1 MDDGNFFQL
10 DFLLERV
17 RRKTVKEVEEER
29 IAHAAQHRRL
39 PDFDYDDSCGD
50 DNLVSSDELQFLP
63 LVPDAAQ
70 QELEWDLEGEE
81 DLAL

>member
-29 IAHAAQHRRL
+29 IAHAAQQQRL
-39 PDFDYDDSCGD
+39 PNIDYDDACGD
-50 DNLVSSDELQFLP
+50 DPPVSPDELQFLP
-63 LVPDAAQ
+63 LAPDPAQ
-70 QELEWDLEGEE
+70 QEQEWDSEGEE
-81 DLAL
+81 VFAL

>member
-29 IAHAAQHRRL
+29 LAHEAQRGRL
-39 PDFDYDDSCGD
+39 PNMDYDNLRED
-50 DNLVSSDELQFLP
+50 DPPVSSDELQFLP
-63 LVPDAAQ
+63 LIPDLVE
-70 QELEWDLEGEE
+70 QEHVWNPEGDE
-81 DLAL
+81 DFAF